1 MPNTAS
7 TASRRSHAASHFWI
21 ATRAHLSL
29 SLPPPSL
36 SPSGPRNADGWKVG
50 DRPAAAFPP
59 VPARV
64 VVRRERGGGKW
75 RVARAR
81 ASGLARYR
89 TGRIFRNDVER
100 TLDVEYRR
108 RCIGPPHARV
118 HQRQM
123 WPRVV
128 ALRSD
133 TCEETLPS
141 SSSSRAFF
149 HLPSLATTPL
159 VYLDNHATRRTN
171 TLAASGSLTINGSGG
186 ESENRS
192 RPIYPSIYLSI
203 YLPIHPSIH
212 PSIYPSERNC
222 IDLVYDVDR
231 YSIRLRAVT
240 RTRERELIVIIDHQ
254 RDIYLSVFR
263 YDSDET
269 KSEGSSI
276 VGRRVSIMDGRG
288 S

>member
-7 TASRRSHAASHFWI
+7 VASRRSHAASHFWI

-29 SLPPPSL
+29 SAPSL
-36 SPSGPRNADGWKVG
+36 SLALWTTDGWKVG

-64 VVRRERGGGKW
+64 VVRRVRGGGKW

-89 TGRIFRNDVER
+89 TGRIFRSDVER

-159 VYLDNHATRRTN
+159 VYLDNHATRRTD

-186 ESENRS
+186 DRS
-192 RPIYPSIYLSI
+192 RPIYPSIYLPT
-203 YLPIHPSIH
+203 YPSIH
-212 PSIYPSERNC
+212 PF
-222 IDLVYDVDR
+222 
-231 YSIRLRAVT
+231 IRPK
-240 RTRERELIVIIDHQ
+240 EIVSTWCTMWIGIRFDYA
-254 RDIYLSVFR
+254 R
-263 YDSDET
+263 
-269 KSEGSSI
+269 
-276 VGRRVSIMDGRG
+276 
-288 S
+288 

>member
-7 TASRRSHAASHFWI
+7 IASRRSHAASHFWI

-89 TGRIFRNDVER
+89 TGRIFRSDVER

-186 ESENRS
+186 DRS
-192 RPIYPSIYLSI
+192 RPIYLSIYLSI
-203 YLPIHPSIH
+203 YLPTYPSIH
-212 PSIYPSERNC
+212 LSVRKKLYRLGVRCGSVFDSI
-222 IDLVYDVDR
+222 
-231 YSIRLRAVT
+231 T
-240 RTRERELIVIIDHQ
+240 RGDTDERERE
-254 RDIYLSVFR
+254 
-263 YDSDET
+263 
-269 KSEGSSI
+269 
-276 VGRRVSIMDGRG
+276 RG
-288 S
+288 GAYCNYRSPA